1 MLPTPRLPLRS
12 QVISTP
18 LAIGAVL
25 ATVGIYSYSR
35 YTTQSAPAKVFGR
48 GPAFTSLRLD
58 SVEDLSH
65 DTKRFRFALPSEST
79 VSGLDLTSA
88 VLTLSRPN
96 GQFFPVVRPYTP
108 ISDLTKPGFLDLAVK
123 KYPKGKQST
132 HIHSLFP
139 GDTLSFLGSVK
150 GYSWKP
156 NEFKRI
162 IMIAGGAG
170 ITPMY
175 QLINGI
181 FSNPSDQT
189 KVTLVFGINNDRDA
203 LFKGEFRE
211 LEKKFP
217 GRFEVVYTVSNPDA
231 GSPYPK
237 GYVTKEL
244 LSKIME
250 SEKEKSE
257 KVFVC
262 GPPAMESSLTGSRR
276 GGGVLEELGF
286 AKSQIYKF

>member
-1 MLPTPRLPLRS
+1 
-12 QVISTP
+12 
-18 LAIGAVL
+18 
-25 ATVGIYSYSR
+25 
-35 YTTQSAPAKVFGR
+35 
-48 GPAFTSLRLD
+48 
-58 SVEDLSH
+58 
-65 DTKRFRFALPSEST
+65 
-79 VSGLDLTSA
+79 
-88 VLTLSRPN
+88 
-96 GQFFPVVRPYTP
+96 
-108 ISDLTKPGFLDLAVK
+108 
-123 KYPKGKQST
+123 
-132 HIHSLFP
+132 
-139 GDTLSFLGSVK
+139 
-150 GYSWKP
+150 
-156 NEFKRI
+156 
-162 IMIAGGAG
+162 MIAGGAG

-231 GSPYPK
+231 GSSYPK